1 MKKLS
6 LILSCILLLSAAL
19 AVSVSAADMFVEKE
33 LTPVVSVEEPKGG
46 GNHDIYVINDG
57 VFEGTDKEQYDT
69 YCARSEPGEDFIG
82 YTFPKPYTVKAFEF
96 TEGNHFWD
104 GGWFEMGTNRIE
116 ILKNGEWTQLDGV
129 SCDPE
134 YPAGLFQDDFGDPF
148 ETFTFTFDP
157 VECDGIRIAGMAGG
171 QASFISCA
179 EIRVLAEVPDDYVVS
194 DPHEEA
200 LRLEA
205 EAKAV
210 EEAAKTEADLA
221 AGYITR
227 LFTPSTNIDEPKGG
241 GNHDIN
247 VINDL
252 DWIDEG
258 EEGVDKRQYDT
269 YIAATE
275 PHEVWYAYDFG
286 GETYNVTSV
295 EYYEGMLFW
304 DGGYFSDGLKLEALK
319 NGEWVAVDA
328 DSGYPVSANSED
340 HEPGG
345 QVWTFNF
352 DPVACEGIRII
363 GTAGGEHYF
372 TSISELRIK
381 GEKAAEEAPAA
392 EPEQPEQPAE
402 QPEETVVEEPV
413 TTQPEPAEETPAQSE
428 AAPEKEKSPNTF
440 DPAILAAVAA
450 ILSLGGI
457 CLGKRK
463 H

>member
-1 MKKLS
+1 MKRR
-6 LILSCILLLSAAL
+6 
-19 AVSVSAADMFVEKE
+19 E
-33 LTPVVSVEEPKGG
+33 
-46 GNHDIYVINDG
+46 
-57 VFEGTDKEQYDT
+57 
-69 YCARSEPGEDFIG
+69 
-82 YTFPKPYTVKAFEF
+82 
-96 TEGNHFWD
+96 
-104 GGWFEMGTNRIE
+104 
-116 ILKNGEWTQLDGV
+116 
-129 SCDPE
+129 
-134 YPAGLFQDDFGDPF
+134 
-148 ETFTFTFDP
+148 
-157 VECDGIRIAGMAGG
+157 
-171 QASFISCA
+171 
-179 EIRVLAEVPDDYVVS
+179 
-194 DPHEEA
+194 
-200 LRLEA
+200 
-205 EAKAV
+205 
-210 EEAAKTEADLA
+210 DLA
-221 AGYITR
+221 
-227 LFTPSTNIDEPKGG
+227 L
-241 GNHDIN
+241 GN
-247 VINDL
+247 L
-252 DWIDEG
+252 
-258 EEGVDKRQYDT
+258 Y
-269 YIAATE
+269 
-275 PHEVWYAYDFG
+275 YAYDFG

-345 QVWTFNF
+345 QVWTFNL

-392 EPEQPEQPAE
+392 EPEQPEEPAE

-413 TTQPEPAEETPAQSE
+413 TTQPEPAEETPAQPE